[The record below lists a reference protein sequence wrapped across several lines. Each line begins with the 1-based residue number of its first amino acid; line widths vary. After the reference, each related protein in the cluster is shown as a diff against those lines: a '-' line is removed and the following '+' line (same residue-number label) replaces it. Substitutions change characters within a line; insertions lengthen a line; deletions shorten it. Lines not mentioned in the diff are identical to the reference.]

1 MKVLHL
7 PVNIGSQMS
16 ITVRGLREIGV
27 DARGLVRNNT
37 LFQDAEGMETF
48 VLESLTKHPIR
59 GRVQRLSWWR
69 AVLKAI
75 RWADVIHWHFRSRA
89 LPASLDLKYI
99 VHLNKPRVVEF
110 WGTDIRIPEIASAD
124 NPYIAEMY
132 AKDPAKAEKV
142 AKRSRKVQER
152 FARHGFRCII
162 PAAEMEPYVFDDLFP
177 QTYKSVA
184 RIIVSDFDP
193 KYPDPQNERPVVM
206 HYPSNKGY
214 KGTEAIV
221 AAVEQLKSEIDFEF
235 RLVHGM
241 ERSQALKIVRECDV
255 MIDEVISGDYGV
267 AAMEAMALG
276 KPTVGYIKPLVSS
289 GRPPELPIV
298 SATQESIR
306 DVLKDLL
313 TDGSRRHEIG
323 RRSRAYVEKHH
334 DAPKVAKDL
343 VRIYEEL
350 IEETGRTNSGG
361 GQGAEPS

>member
-1 MKVLHL
+1 MRILHL

-37 LFQDAEGMETF
+37 LFQDAEGLETF

-59 GRVQRLSWWR
+59 GRAQRLSWWR

-75 RWADVIHWHFRSRA
+75 RWADVIHWHCKSRA

-99 VHLNKPRVVEF
+99 AHRNMPRLVEF

-132 AKDPAKAEKV
+132 AKDPVKAEKV
-142 AKRSRKVQER
+142 ARRSRRVQER
-152 FARHGFRCII
+152 FARHGFRCVI
-162 PAAEMEPYVFDDLFP
+162 PSPEMEPYVFDDLFP
-177 QTYKSVA
+177 DTYKSVA

-193 KYPDPQNERPVVM
+193 TYPDPQNERPLVV
-206 HYPSNKGY
+206 HSPSNKGY

-221 AAVEQLKSEIDFEF
+221 AAVEQLKGEIDFEF

-241 ERSQALKIVRECDV
+241 KRSQALKIVRDCDV
-255 MIDEVISGDYGV
+255 LINEVISGDHGV
-267 AAMEAMALG
+267 ASMEAMALG
-276 KPTVGYIKPLVSS
+276 KPTVSYIKPLVRSR
-289 GRPPELPIV
+289 RPPELPIV
-298 SATQESIR
+298 SATKETIR
-306 DVLKDLL
+306 DVLKNLL
-313 TDGSRRHEIG
+313 TDGPRRHEIG
-323 RRSRAYVEKHH
+323 RRSREYVERYH

-350 IEETGRTNSGG
+350 IEETRRTNGGG